1 MFDTLPGF
9 REFPPEECSKRNHLF
24 RVFRTIARAFDFKE
38 YDAPIL
44 EPLEL
49 YLEKS
54 EMKLFP
60 NSFILRIKVAEK

>member
-9 REFPPEECSKRNHLF
+9 RIPPEECSKRNHLF

-38 YDAPIL
+38 YDASIL

-49 YLEKS
+49 YLENRDEIVS
-54 EMKLFP
+54 QLFH
-60 NSFILRIKVAEK
+60 FEDKGGRK